1 MKPKKKLKVSS
12 RIPLRKFRV
21 SQNKMV
27 KLVLLVLC
35 TLACTSQV
43 FGESL
48 ESILARMDQSAP
60 RFQGATAKLVL
71 VNYTAILGDT
81 TTERGTL
88 QMQRQKSSDVRAI
101 IDFSALPEN
110 ARVVSF
116 QGKSLKI
123 YYPNTKEVQ
132 EYAVGKNADVLN
144 QFLLLGFGSSG
155 KDLQANYVI
164 SEKGTEAIGGR
175 STTKLQLIPKDAEL
189 KSKLSEVELWI
200 PTDATYPLQQKFSE
214 SKASG
219 NYRQV
224 TYTDVQIN
232 PAEMKKPLEFKIP
245 ANTSKKK
252 GD

>member
-1 MKPKKKLKVSS
+1 MRPKKKLKASS
-12 RIPLRKFRV
+12 RIPLRNFRV
-21 SQNKMV
+21 STNKMV
-27 KLVLLVLC
+27 KFVLLVLC
-35 TLACTSQV
+35 TLACTPQT

-48 ESILARMDQSAP
+48 ANILARMDQAAP
-60 RFQGATAKLVL
+60 GFKGVTAKLEL
-71 VNYTAILGDT
+71 INYTAILSDT
-81 TTERGTL
+81 TKERGTL
-88 QMQRQKSSDVRAI
+88 QMQRLRSDDIRAI
-101 IDFSALPEN
+101 IDFRALPEN

-132 EYAVGKNADVLN
+132 EYATGKNADVLN

-164 SEKGTEAIGGR
+164 TEDGSESIEGR
-175 STTKLQLIPKDAEL
+175 ETTKLKLIPKDPEL

-224 TYTDVQIN
+224 TYSDVKIN
-232 PAEMKKPLEFKIP
+232 PDMKTPLQFDIP
-245 ANTSKKK
+245 KNTAKKK
-252 GD
+252 AN

>member
-1 MKPKKKLKVSS
+1 
-12 RIPLRKFRV
+12 
-21 SQNKMV
+21 MV
-27 KLVLLVLC
+27 KLVLFVLC
-35 TLACTSQV
+35 TIACTFQV

-48 ESILARMDQSAP
+48 ESILTRMDKSAP
-60 RFQGATAKLVL
+60 GFKGATAKLVL
-71 VNYTAILGDT
+71 VNYTAILSDT

-88 QMQRQKSSDVRAI
+88 QMQRLKPNDLRAI
-101 IDFSALPEN
+101 VDFSALPEN

-116 QGKSLKI
+116 QGKLLKI

-155 KDLQANYVI
+155 KELQASYAI
-164 SEKGTEAIGGR
+164 TEQGTETIAGR
-175 STTKLQLIPKDAEL
+175 NTTKLQLVPKDPEL

-200 PTDATYPLQQKFSE
+200 PADATYPLQQKFSE

-224 TYTDVQIN
+224 TYSDVQIN
-232 PAEMKKPLEFKIP
+232 PEMKTPLEYKIP
-245 ANTSKKK
+245 ANTAKKK
-252 GD
+252 GH

>member
-1 MKPKKKLKVSS
+1 
-12 RIPLRKFRV
+12 
-21 SQNKMV
+21 MV
-27 KLVLLVLC
+27 KLVFLAVC

-43 FGESL
+43 YGESL
-48 ESILARMDQSAP
+48 QSILSRMDQAAP
-60 RFQGATAKLVL
+60 VFKGATANLVL

-88 QMQRQKSSDVRAI
+88 KMQRWKANDVRAI

-116 QGKSLKI
+116 QGKTLKI

-132 EYAVGKNADVLN
+132 DYAVGKNADVLN

-155 KDLQANYVI
+155 KDLQANYTI
-164 SEKGTEAIGGR
+164 SEDGSEPIGGK
-175 STTKLQLIPKDAEL
+175 STTKLKLIPKDPDL

-200 PTDATYPLQQKFSE
+200 PADATYPLQQKFSE

-224 TYTDVQIN
+224 TYSDVKLN
-232 PAEMKKPLEFKIP
+232 PEMSGPLEFKIP
-245 ANTSKKK
+245 PNTAKKK
-252 GD
+252 GE

>member
-1 MKPKKKLKVSS
+1 
-12 RIPLRKFRV
+12 
-21 SQNKMV
+21 MV
-27 KLVLLVLC
+27 KLVSLVLC
-35 TLACTSQV
+35 TFACTSQA

-48 ESILARMDQSAP
+48 NSILARMDQSAP
-60 RFQGATAKLVL
+60 SFKGASAKLVL

-88 QMQRQKSSDVRAI
+88 KMQRWKPTDVRAI
-101 IDFSALPEN
+101 IDFSTLPEN

-116 QGKSLKI
+116 QGKMLKI
-123 YYPNTKEVQ
+123 YYPNTREVQ
-132 EYAVGKNADVLN
+132 EYGVGKNADVLN

-164 SEKGTEAIGGR
+164 SEDGSESIAGR
-175 STTKLQLIPKDAEL
+175 DATKLKLIPKDAEL

-200 PTDATYPLQQKFSE
+200 PADATYPLQQKFSE

-224 TYTDVQIN
+224 TYSDVKLN
-232 PAEMKKPLEFKIP
+232 PEMSGALEYKIP
-245 ANTSKKK
+245 PNTAKKK

>member
-1 MKPKKKLKVSS
+1 
-12 RIPLRKFRV
+12 
-21 SQNKMV
+21 MV
-27 KLVLLVLC
+27 KLVFLALC
-35 TLACTSQV
+35 TLACSSQV

-48 ESILARMDQSAP
+48 GSILARMDQSAP
-60 RFQGATAKLVL
+60 GFHGATAKLVL

-88 QMQRQKSSDVRAI
+88 QMQRLKQTDVRAI

-164 SEKGTEAIGGR
+164 SEKGSETIAGR
-175 STTKLQLIPKDAEL
+175 NTTRLQLIPKDPEL

-200 PTDATYPLQQKFSE
+200 PSDATYPLQQKFSE

-224 TYTDVQIN
+224 TYSDVQIN
-232 PAEMKKPLEFKIP
+232 PEMKTPLEFKIP
-245 ANTSKKK
+245 ANTAKKK

>member
-1 MKPKKKLKVSS
+1 
-12 RIPLRKFRV
+12 
-21 SQNKMV
+21 MV
-27 KLVLLVLC
+27 KLVLLALC
-35 TLACTSQV
+35 TLACTCQV

-48 ESILARMDQSAP
+48 QSILSRMDQSAP
-60 RFQGATAKLVL
+60 GFRGAHAKLVL

-88 QMQRQKSSDVRAI
+88 QMQRLKPNDVRAI
-101 IDFSALPEN
+101 VDFSALPEN

-164 SEKGTEAIGGR
+164 TDDGSENIAGR
-175 STTKLQLIPKDAEL
+175 DTSKLKLIP
-189 KSKLSEVELWI
+189 
-200 PTDATYPLQQKFSE
+200 
-214 SKASG
+214 
-219 NYRQV
+219 
-224 TYTDVQIN
+224 
-232 PAEMKKPLEFKIP
+232 
-245 ANTSKKK
+245 
-252 GD
+252 

>member
-1 MKPKKKLKVSS
+1 MLKV
-12 RIPLRKFRV
+12 
-21 SQNKMV
+21 
-27 KLVLLVLC
+27 VLFVLC
-35 TLACTSQV
+35 TFACTSSV
-43 FGESL
+43 FAESL
-48 ESILARMDQSAP
+48 ESILARMDQAAP
-60 RFQGATAKLVL
+60 NFHGATAKLVL

-88 QMQRQKSSDVRAI
+88 QMQRLKPNDVRAI

-164 SEKGTEAIGGR
+164 ADKGSETIVGKN
-175 STTKLQLIPKDAEL
+175 TTKLQLIPKDPEL
-189 KSKLSEVELWI
+189 KSKLSEIELWI
-200 PTDATYPLQQKFSE
+200 PADATYPLQQKFSE

-224 TYTDVQIN
+224 TYSDVQIN
-232 PAEMKKPLEFKIP
+232 PEMKGPLEFKIP
-245 ANTSKKK
+245 ANTAKRK
-252 GD
+252 GH

>member
-1 MKPKKKLKVSS
+1 
-12 RIPLRKFRV
+12 
-21 SQNKMV
+21 MV
-27 KLVLLVLC
+27 KFVLLVFC
-35 TLACTSQV
+35 TLACTPEL
-43 FGESL
+43 FGESVA
-48 ESILARMDQSAP
+48 SILARMDQAAP
-60 RFQGATAKLVL
+60 SFKNVTANLVL
-71 VNYTAILGDT
+71 INYTAILSDT

-88 QMQRQKSSDVRAI
+88 QMQRLRPDETRAI
-101 IDFSALPEN
+101 IDFRALPEN

-123 YYPNTKEVQ
+123 YYPNTREVQ
-132 EYAVGKNADVLN
+132 EYAIGKNADVLN

-155 KDLQANYVI
+155 KDLQASYVI
-164 SEKGTEAIGGR
+164 TEDGSEKIAGR
-175 STTKLQLIPKDAEL
+175 ETTKLKLIPKDPEL

-224 TYTDVQIN
+224 TYSDVQIN
-232 PAEMKKPLEFKIP
+232 VPMKTPLQFDIP
-245 ANTSKKK
+245 KNTAKKK

>member
-1 MKPKKKLKVSS
+1 
-12 RIPLRKFRV
+12 
-21 SQNKMV
+21 MV
-27 KLVLLVLC
+27 KLVSLVLC
-35 TLACTSQV
+35 TLACTSQT

-48 ESILARMDQSAP
+48 NSILARMDQAAP
-60 RFQGATAKLVL
+60 SFKGATASVVL

-88 QMQRQKSSDVRAI
+88 KMQRWKPNDTRAI
-101 IDFSALPEN
+101 VDFSALPEN

-116 QGKSLKI
+116 QGKTLKI

-132 EYAVGKNADVLN
+132 EYGVGKNADVLN

-164 SEKGTEAIGGR
+164 SEDGTETIAGR
-175 STTKLQLIPKDAEL
+175 STTKLKLIPKDPDL
-189 KSKLSEVELWI
+189 KTKLSEVELWI
-200 PTDATYPLQQKFSE
+200 PADATYPLQQKFSE

-224 TYTDVQIN
+224 SYSDVKLN
-232 PAEMKKPLEFKIP
+232 PEMTGPLEFKIP
-245 ANTSKKK
+245 PNTAKKK

>member
-1 MKPKKKLKVSS
+1 ML
-12 RIPLRKFRV
+12 
-21 SQNKMV
+21 
-27 KLVLLVLC
+27 KLVSLVLC
-35 TLACTSQV
+35 TLACTSQT

-48 ESILARMDQSAP
+48 QSILARMDQAAP
-60 RFQGATAKLVL
+60 GFKGATANLVL

-88 QMQRQKSSDVRAI
+88 KMQRWKPNDVRAI

-116 QGKSLKI
+116 QGKLLKV

-132 EYAVGKNADVLN
+132 EYGVGKNADVLN

-164 SEKGTEAIGGR
+164 SEDGSETIAGR
-175 STTKLQLIPKDAEL
+175 NTTKLKLIPKDAEL

-200 PTDATYPLQQKFSE
+200 PADATYPLQQKFSE

-224 TYTDVQIN
+224 TYSDVKLN
-232 PAEMKKPLEFKIP
+232 PEMSGPLEFKIP
-245 ANTSKKK
+245 PNTAKKK

>member
-1 MKPKKKLKVSS
+1 
-12 RIPLRKFRV
+12 
-21 SQNKMV
+21 MV
-27 KLVLLVLC
+27 KPVLLVLC
-35 TLACTSQV
+35 TLACTSHV

-60 RFQGATAKLVL
+60 NFHGATAKLVL

-88 QMQRQKSSDVRAI
+88 TMQRLKPTDVRAI

-110 ARVVSF
+110 ARIVSF
-116 QGKSLKI
+116 QGKTLKI
-123 YYPNTKEVQ
+123 YYPNTREVQ

-164 SEKGTEAIGGR
+164 TEKGSETIAGR
-175 STTKLQLIPKDAEL
+175 NTTRLQLIPKDAEL

-200 PTDATYPLQQKFSE
+200 PADATYPLQQKFSE

-224 TYTDVQIN
+224 TYSDVQIN
-232 PAEMKKPLEFKIP
+232 PEMKTPLEFKVP
-245 ANTSKKK
+245 ANTAKKK

>member
-1 MKPKKKLKVSS
+1 
-12 RIPLRKFRV
+12 
-21 SQNKMV
+21 MV
-27 KLVLLVLC
+27 KLVSLVIC
-35 TLACTSQV
+35 TLACTSQI

-48 ESILARMDQSAP
+48 NSILARMDQSAP
-60 RFQGATAKLVL
+60 TFKGATAKLVL

-88 QMQRQKSSDVRAI
+88 KMQRWKANDVRAI

-116 QGKSLKI
+116 QGKTLKI

-132 EYAVGKNADVLN
+132 EYGVGKNADVLN

-155 KDLQANYVI
+155 KELQANYVI
-164 SEKGTEAIGGR
+164 SEDGSDSIAGR
-175 STTKLQLIPKDAEL
+175 NTTKLKLIPKDPEL

-200 PTDATYPLQQKFSE
+200 PADATYPLQQKFSE

-224 TYTDVQIN
+224 TYSDVKLN
-232 PAEMKKPLEFKIP
+232 PEMSGPLEFKIP
-245 ANTSKKK
+245 PNTAKKK

>member
-1 MKPKKKLKVSS
+1 
-12 RIPLRKFRV
+12 
-21 SQNKMV
+21 MV

-35 TLACTSQV
+35 TLACTPQA
-43 FGESL
+43 FGESVA
-48 ESILARMDQSAP
+48 SILARMDQAAP
-60 RFQGATAKLVL
+60 SFKNVTANLVL
-71 VNYTAILGDT
+71 VNYTAILSDT

-88 QMQRQKSSDVRAI
+88 QMQKLKPDDVRAI
-101 IDFSALPEN
+101 IDFRALPEN

-132 EYAVGKNADVLN
+132 EYAIGKNADALN

-155 KDLQANYVI
+155 KDLQASYVI
-164 SEKGTEAIGGR
+164 SEDGSEK
-175 STTKLQLIPKDAEL
+175 LIPKDPEL

-200 PTDATYPLQQKFSE
+200 PADATYPLQQKFSE

-224 TYTDVQIN
+224 TYSDVQIN
-232 PAEMKKPLEFKIP
+232 VPMKTPLQFDIP
-245 ANTSKKK
+245 KNTAKKK

>member
-1 MKPKKKLKVSS
+1 
-12 RIPLRKFRV
+12 
-21 SQNKMV
+21 MV
-27 KLVLLVLC
+27 KPVLVAFC
-35 TLACTSQV
+35 TLVCSSQV

-60 RFQGATAKLVL
+60 SFHGATAKLVL

-88 QMQRQKSSDVRAI
+88 QMQRLKQNDVRAI

-116 QGKSLKI
+116 QGKTLKI

-155 KDLQANYVI
+155 KDLRTNYVI
-164 SEKGTEAIGGR
+164 SEKGSETIAGK
-175 STTKLQLIPKDAEL
+175 TTTRLQLIPKDPEL

-200 PTDATYPLQQKFSE
+200 PADATYPLQQKFSE

-224 TYTDVQIN
+224 TYSDVQIN
-232 PAEMKKPLEFKIP
+232 PEMKGALEFKIP
-245 ANTSKKK
+245 ANTAKKK

>member
-1 MKPKKKLKVSS
+1 
-12 RIPLRKFRV
+12 
-21 SQNKMV
+21 MV
-27 KLVLLVLC
+27 KLVLLAFC
-35 TLACTSQV
+35 TLACSSQV

-60 RFQGATAKLVL
+60 GFHGARAKLVL

-88 QMQRQKSSDVRAI
+88 QMQRLKQSDVRAI

-155 KDLQANYVI
+155 KDLRANYVI
-164 SEKGTEAIGGR
+164 SEKGSETIAGR
-175 STTKLQLIPKDAEL
+175 NTTRLQLIPKDPEL

-200 PTDATYPLQQKFSE
+200 PSDATYPLQQKFSE

-224 TYTDVQIN
+224 TYSDVQFN
-232 PAEMKKPLEFKIP
+232 PEMKTPLEFKIP
-245 ANTSKKK
+245 ANTAKKK

>member
-1 MKPKKKLKVSS
+1 
-12 RIPLRKFRV
+12 
-21 SQNKMV
+21 MV

-35 TLACTSQV
+35 TIACTSQV

-48 ESILARMDQSAP
+48 ESILTRMDKSAP
-60 RFQGATAKLVL
+60 NFHGATANLVL
-71 VNYTAILGDT
+71 VNYTAILSDT

-88 QMQRQKSSDVRAI
+88 QMQRLKPNDVRAI

-116 QGKSLKI
+116 QGKNLKI

-132 EYAVGKNADVLN
+132 DYAVGKNADVLN

-155 KDLQANYVI
+155 KDLQASYVI
-164 SEKGTEAIGGR
+164 AVQGTETLAGR
-175 STTKLQLIPKDAEL
+175 STTKLQLIPKDPEL
-189 KSKLSEVELWI
+189 KSKLSEVQLWI
-200 PTDATYPLQQKFSE
+200 PADATYPVQQKFSE

-224 TYTDVQIN
+224 TYSDVQIN
-232 PAEMKKPLEFKIP
+232 PEMKTPLEFKIP
-245 ANTSKKK
+245 ANTAKKK
-252 GD
+252 GAKMASNAAKKGD

>member
-1 MKPKKKLKVSS
+1 ML
-12 RIPLRKFRV
+12 
-21 SQNKMV
+21 
-27 KLVLLVLC
+27 KLVPFVLC
-35 TLACTSQV
+35 ALACSAPV

-48 ESILARMDQSAP
+48 SAILARMDQAAP
-60 RFQGATAKLVL
+60 SFKGVTANLVL

-88 QMQRQKSSDVRAI
+88 KMQRWKPTDVRAI

-116 QGKSLKI
+116 QGKALKI
-123 YYPNTKEVQ
+123 YYPNTREVQ
-132 EYAVGKNADVLN
+132 EYPVGKNADVLN

-164 SEKGTEAIGGR
+164 SENGSETIAGK
-175 STTKLQLIPKDAEL
+175 STTKLKLVPKDADL

-200 PTDATYPLQQKFSE
+200 PPDATYPLQQKFSE

-224 TYTDVQIN
+224 TYSNVQLN
-232 PAEMKKPLEFKIP
+232 PQMTGPLEFKIP
-245 ANTSKKK
+245 ANTAKKK
-252 GD
+252 TK